1 MKKVSKMK
9 FQKDILFFSII
20 VAIAVTACKPEGN
33 SPGYVYMPD
42 MDYSTAY
49 ETFSSLKNDKTDFT
63 DTISARP
70 ILPGTIPYGS
80 LDQNV
85 EGRSNEFIRRSSVYT
100 HYYDD
105 PYASNGQYA
114 AIEGANREN
123 SRDLINPLPYS
134 DEALELGE
142 KIYEVNCLMCHG
154 EKGEGNGWIYNP
166 DGPYSAMPAN
176 YYTVF
181 YEMESEGV
189 SLGNHITDGI
199 AFHSITYGKGKMG
212 AHNWLTPEERW
223 AVIHY
228 IRDLGEALIPA
239 DAAFYEKTR
248 TQLAEEMEAM
258 GHQTHDAEMSES
270 HEEGG
275 HESSGHKDHRDNEEA
290 NPAEEHDHAMN

>member
-1 MKKVSKMK
+1 MALV
-9 FQKDILFFSII
+9 
-20 VAIAVTACKPEGN
+20 VTACKPDGN
-33 SPGYVYMPD
+33 HPGYVYMPD
-42 MDYSTAY
+42 MDYSPAY
-49 ETFSSLKNDKTDFT
+49 ETFSSVKNDETDFT
-63 DTISARP
+63 DSISALEV
-70 ILPGTIPYGS
+70 IPGTIPYGS
-80 LDQNV
+80 LDENV
-85 EGRSNEFIRRSSVYT
+85 ESRSNEAIRKSSVYT
-100 HYYDD
+100 HYYED

-114 AIEGANREN
+114 RIEGANREN
-123 SRDLINPLPYS
+123 SRDLVNPLPYT
-134 DEALELGE
+134 DEVLELGE
-142 KIYEVNCLMCHG
+142 KVYEINCMMCHG

-176 YYTVF
+176 YYSVF

-248 TQLAEEMEAM
+248 AQLSEEMES
-258 GHQTHDAEMSES
+258 MSVEAHEGVLNES
-270 HEEGG
+270 HQGDNHEALG
-275 HESSGHKDHRDNEEA
+275 HEEN
-290 NPAEEHDHAMN
+290 HDHVMN

>member
-1 MKKVSKMK
+1 MKH
-9 FQKDILFFSII
+9 QNNILFFAII
-20 VAIAVTACKPEGN
+20 VALVVTACKPDGN
-33 SPGYVYMPD
+33 DPGYVYMPD
-42 MDYSTAY
+42 MDYSAAY
-49 ETFSSLKNDKTDFT
+49 ETFSSVKNDKTDFT
-63 DTISARP
+63 DSISARE
-70 ILPGTIPYGS
+70 IIYGTIPYGS
-80 LDQNV
+80 LDANL
-85 EGRSNEFIRRSSVYT
+85 EARSNESIRKSSVYT

-105 PYASNGQYA
+105 PYASHGQYA
-114 AIEGANREN
+114 QIEAANREN
-123 SRDLINPLPYS
+123 SRDLINPLPYN
-134 DEALELGE
+134 EGVLQLG
-142 KIYEVNCLMCHG
+142 KKVYEVNCTMCHG

-176 YYTVF
+176 YYSVF

-248 TQLAEEMEAM
+248 AQLEEEMEAA
-258 GHQTHDAEMSES
+258 GHAPQDNAMSES
-270 HEEGG
+270 HGEDG
-275 HESSGHKDHRDNEEA
+275 HEALEQEDHHDPHEA
-290 NPAEEHDHAMN
+290 KHEEEHDHAMN

>member
-1 MKKVSKMK
+1 MKH
-9 FQKDILFFSII
+9 QNNILFFAII
-20 VAIAVTACKPEGN
+20 VALVVTACKPDGN
-33 SPGYVYMPD
+33 DPGYVYMPD
-42 MDYSTAY
+42 MDYSPAY
-49 ETFSSLKNDKTDFT
+49 ETFSSVKNDETDFT
-63 DTISARP
+63 DSISAREV
-70 ILPGTIPYGS
+70 IPGTIPLGS
-80 LDQNV
+80 LDGSV
-85 EGRSNEFIRRSSVYT
+85 EARSNEAIRRSSVYT

-114 AIEGANREN
+114 QIEGANREN
-123 SRDLINPLPYS
+123 SRDLINPLPYTE
-134 DEALELGE
+134 DVLKLGE
-142 KIYEVNCLMCHG
+142 EVYEINCMMCHG

-176 YYTVF
+176 YYSVF

-228 IRDLGEALIPA
+228 IRDLGEALIPT

-248 TQLAEEMEAM
+248 AQLAEEMESMSVEAHEDAVNE
-258 GHQTHDAEMSES
+258 GHEGDEHEAVEHEDDHDAE
-270 HEEGG
+270 
-275 HESSGHKDHRDNEEA
+275 EA
-290 NPAEEHDHAMN
+290 EHDEEHDHAMN